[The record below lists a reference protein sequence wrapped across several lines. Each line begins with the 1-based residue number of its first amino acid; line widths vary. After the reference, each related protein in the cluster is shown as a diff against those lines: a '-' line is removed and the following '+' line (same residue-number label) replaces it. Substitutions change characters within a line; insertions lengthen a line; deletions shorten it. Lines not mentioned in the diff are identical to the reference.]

1 MVLESASHNLH
12 DAIVA
17 RRIDRDTFIDYTA
30 MMIVGLA
37 HLHKHHIL
45 HGDLKP
51 LNILITEQNV
61 VRVADRV
68 EMET

>member
-1 MVLESASHNLH
+1 
-12 DAIVA
+12 
-17 RRIDRDTFIDYTA
+17 
-30 MMIVGLA
+30 MIVGLA

-68 EMET
+68 EMETWRSKFQKLKSGDTTLAYLPLVS